1 MPCHSIPVKWGS
13 VSADNLVLQLA
24 LRALLA
30 FLFKESRGVCHI
42 QAYHDRVPEVK
53 LIFPNPKEWSPN
65 LCRRAQEKPG
75 QVRISFVA
83 GSMPRNMSEKGP
95 FLSPQEGRIVRAVIF
110 NRGKFREC
118 SRAPQ
123 QGYGKLSHP
132 SNKTY
137 HKSERDA
144 RK

>member
-24 LRALLA
+24 LRVLLA

-42 QAYHDRVPEVK
+42 QAYHDSVPEVK
-53 LIFPNPKEWSPN
+53 LIFPKERSPN

-75 QVRISFVA
+75 HVRISFVA
-83 GSMPRNMSEKGP
+83 GSMPRTMSEKGP
-95 FLSPQEGRIVRAVIF
+95 FLFLQGGRIVRAVIF

-132 SNKTY
+132 SHKTY